1 MNAVTVQDLANALL
15 LEIVTPE
22 ANLKR
27 TVENPFLNRPGME
40 LMGHDDYFK
49 SSTKARVQLIGT
61 KEWQFL
67 NSLSEEALRASA
79 KILFDDKIPA
89 IVFSSN
95 FEVPKLMLE
104 LSKTSGVPILR
115 STDKTSSVFAVVFN
129 YLQEELAS
137 TKSFHGVLVDVNG
150 IGVMITGKSSIGKS
164 ETGLELIRRGHQ
176 LIADDRVDIF
186 QKEVGMLIGR
196 APDILKKFIEIRGIG
211 IINVVEMFGA
221 GAYRHKKRVTLVV
234 ELEDWSKDKEY
245 NRIGLAEET
254 IRIFETDVTKITIP
268 VKTGRSIASLIE
280 VAAMNHR
287 LKIMGYNAAEDFTRQ
302 LDEFIALKNP
312 KSKN

>member
-1 MNAVTVQDLANALL
+1 MNSVTVQDLANTLL

-22 ANLKR
+22 ADFTR
-27 TVENPFLNRPGME
+27 TVVNSFLNRPGME
-40 LMGHDDYFK
+40 LMGHDNYFK
-49 SSTKARVQLIGT
+49 SEVKARVQLIGT
-61 KEWQFL
+61 KEWHFL
-67 NSLSEEALRASA
+67 TSLSDEELKERVEV
-79 KILFDDKIPA
+79 LFNEATPV
-89 IVFSSN
+89 IVFANS
-95 FEVPKLMLE
+95 FEVSGVMLE
-104 LSKTSGVPILR
+104 LSKESGVPILR
-115 STDKTSSVFAVVFN
+115 SSETTSSVFATVFN

-137 TKSFHGVLVDVNG
+137 TESFHGVLVDVSG

-186 QKEVGMLIGR
+186 QKEVGMLVGR
-196 APDILKKFIEIRGIG
+196 APEILKKFIEIRGIG

-221 GAYRHKKRVTLVV
+221 SAYRSKKRITLVI
-234 ELEDWSKDKEY
+234 ELEDWSSDKQY

-254 IRIFETDVTKITIP
+254 VRIFDTDVAKIIIP

-287 LKIMGYNAAEDFTRQ
+287 LKIMGYNAAEDFTNQ
-302 LDEFIALKNP
+302 LDQFIAS
-312 KSKN
+312 KSNK